1 MKITLTSVTDAGRKE
16 ATGVRSRCA
25 APMALVAMTIAWT
38 LALPGCG
45 GEPGRE
51 DPGEAFGR
59 LEEAWLLPNEIGVRF
74 HITSEGAFQAEL
86 RGELH
91 LGVDGVASL
100 LGEGTFGGE
109 AAAPFL
115 TVSEGRMAGGNRE
128 RTFQV
133 AAPAHLREA
142 LVMGLTRMGLLH
154 NLARLVAGSPPDR
167 ADGTVGEWVQVHDL
181 ALEAPRE
188 DAPGSTGIRFG
199 ISVAGQPAGEATLW
213 LGENGQP
220 VLREQIVRFP
230 AGEMRVV
237 ERYEIF

>member
-1 MKITLTSVTDAGRKE
+1 MRITLTSVTDAGRTK

-25 APMALVAMTIAWT
+25 PSMTLVALTIAWT

-45 GEPGRE
+45 GERGRE

-59 LEEAWLLPNEIGVRF
+59 LEEAWLLPNEISIRF

-86 RGELH
+86 RGELQ
-91 LGVDGVASL
+91 LGGDGGASL
-100 LGEGTFGGE
+100 IGEGTFGGE
-109 AAAPFL
+109 PAAPFL
-115 TVSEGRMAGGNRE
+115 TVSEGRMTGGNRD
-128 RTFQV
+128 RTFQEE
-133 AAPAHLREA
+133 APPHVREA

-167 ADGTVGEWVQVHDL
+167 ADGTVGDWVKVHDL

-188 DAPGSTGIRFG
+188 DVPGSTGIRFG

-237 ERYEIF
+237 ERYEIS